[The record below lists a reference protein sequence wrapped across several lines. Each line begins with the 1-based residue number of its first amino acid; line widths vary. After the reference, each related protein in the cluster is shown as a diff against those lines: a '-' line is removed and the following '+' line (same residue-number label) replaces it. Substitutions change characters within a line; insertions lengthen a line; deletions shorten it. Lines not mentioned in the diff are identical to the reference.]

1 MTILLVRGCLG
12 VHVRACV
19 RVVTGFS
26 GLGVADYGSVDGL
39 RSIYS
44 LRLWVRGLGFGIW
57 GVGIRASSNARANSG
72 SQTAS
77 VK

>member
-19 RVVTGFS
+19 RVV
-26 GLGVADYGSVDGL
+26 GSVDGL

-44 LRLWVRGLGFGIW
+44 LRLWVCGLGFGIW
-57 GVGIRASSNARANSG
+57 GVGVRASSNARANSG